1 MFYESVKGNYFLGLT
16 KVLWTLN
23 EISVWNSKMS
33 WDLWLPRTIRIRWES
48 YHKVLFQKI
57 MIFLSRIF
65 SDIKIEYIYI
75 YIYIDNV
82 LHLSHNDLKEI
93 GKFTQHL
100 LPAQNLQK
108 KAKKASLS
116 YFETTTLFK
125 QDADG
130 SETLTRFLRVK
141 KTVQSRT
148 RLRSD
153 STHLTER

>member
-1 MFYESVKGNYFLGLT
+1 
-16 KVLWTLN
+16 
-23 EISVWNSKMS
+23 
-33 WDLWLPRTIRIRWES
+33 
-48 YHKVLFQKI
+48 

-75 YIYIDNV
+75 YIGNV

-125 QDADG
+125 QAADG

-141 KTVQSRT
+141 KKPFNQEPA
-148 RLRSD
+148 LG
-153 STHLTER
+153 LIQLI

>member
-1 MFYESVKGNYFLGLT
+1 MRIISQS
-16 KVLWTLN
+16 TLSEN
-23 EISVWNSKMS
+23 N
-33 WDLWLPRTIRIRWES
+33 DS
-48 YHKVLFQKI
+48 YQEFSQT
-57 MIFLSRIF
+57 SRLN
-65 SDIKIEYIYI
+65 IYI
-75 YIYIDNV
+75 YIYIGNV

-125 QDADG
+125 QAADG

-148 RLRSD
+148 RLRPD

>member
-1 MFYESVKGNYFLGLT
+1 
-16 KVLWTLN
+16 
-23 EISVWNSKMS
+23 
-33 WDLWLPRTIRIRWES
+33 
-48 YHKVLFQKI
+48 

-75 YIYIDNV
+75 YIGNV

-125 QDADG
+125 QAADG

-141 KTVQSRT
+141 KPFNQEPA
-148 RLRSD
+148 LG
-153 STHLTER
+153 LIQLI

>member
-1 MFYESVKGNYFLGLT
+1 
-16 KVLWTLN
+16 
-23 EISVWNSKMS
+23 
-33 WDLWLPRTIRIRWES
+33 
-48 YHKVLFQKI
+48 

-75 YIYIDNV
+75 YIYIGNV
-82 LHLSHNDLKEI
+82 LHLSLNDLKEI

-141 KTVQSRT
+141 KNRT
-148 RLRSD
+148 IKNPP
-153 STHLTER
+153 

>member
-1 MFYESVKGNYFLGLT
+1 MRSQFEIVKWTEICGFLEQLGFDENHIT
-16 KVLWTLN
+16 KYSFRKQW
-23 EISVWNSKMS
+23 
-33 WDLWLPRTIRIRWES
+33 
-48 YHKVLFQKI
+48 
-57 MIFLSRIF
+57 FLSRIF

-75 YIYIDNV
+75 YIGNV

-125 QDADG
+125 QAADG

-148 RLRSD
+148 RLRPD